1 LHDWPDDKARLIL
14 KNIIPAMR
22 TGYSKIFIN
31 EIVIPDVGTG
41 LRETNWDWTMLACLS
56 AMERNE
62 QQWRDILT
70 SVGLKV
76 VKIRSHADSTESI
89 IEAVPA

>member
-1 LHDWPDDKARLIL
+1 MH
-14 KNIIPAMR
+14 

-76 VKIRSHADSTESI
+76 IKIRSHADLTKSI

>member
-1 LHDWPDDKARLIL
+1 
-14 KNIIPAMR
+14 MR

-76 VKIRSHADSTESI
+76 VKIRSYADSTESI

>member
-14 KNIIPAMR
+14 KNIIPAMH

-31 EIVIPDVGTG
+31 EIVIPDVGTV
-41 LRETNWDWTMLACLS
+41 LRETNWDWNMLACLS

-76 VKIRSHADSTESI
+76 IVTDSGLDGTRMEF
-89 IEAVPA
+89 

>member
-1 LHDWPDDKARLIL
+1 
-14 KNIIPAMR
+14 MR

-31 EIVIPDVGTG
+31 EIVIPDIGSG

-62 QQWRDILT
+62 QQWRDILA

-76 VKIRSHADSTESI
+76 VKISSHADSTESI